1 MGSKRFWINEKV
13 LGDTNTE
20 IYSTEIEGKCAI
32 PEKFIKTFKNRI
44 CKYLASISKDVF
56 IDKLDN
62 ISDYNNTVHSTI
74 KIESKDD
81 WCLYWIFLCCKQK
94 KAKPET
100 GEKSF

>member
-56 IDKLDN
+56 IDKLNN

-81 WCLYWIFLCCKQK
+81 
-94 KAKPET
+94 
-100 GEKSF
+100 